1 VERGNLIS
9 NGGNPTLYSRLLV
22 WEDVNLEVGR
32 RLEDIPNPMTQQDLH
47 ELARKGDSKA
57 ISALLNQQLKSWGV
71 RSKVVTKQRCLH
83 VILEADDNVPDR
95 PSCLEIV
102 RVKVVNWE
110 VEGVDRVR
118 VYGRKTGNS
127 AAAWQ
132 QEFAVAVG
140 GYSNLLF
147 SQSQGATGSPEPEG
161 GAEEGSAAKSP
172 SSTSHGPSQMGPVLK
187 GILLIVVVLLAVGAY
202 FLLQQSQSDESDTTQ
217 EQLIIKS

>member
-1 VERGNLIS
+1 
-9 NGGNPTLYSRLLV
+9 
-22 WEDVNLEVGR
+22 
-32 RLEDIPNPMTQQDLH
+32 MTQQDLH

-95 PSCLEIV
+95 PSCLETI

-118 VYGRKTGNS
+118 VYGRKTGSS

-147 SQSQGATGSPEPEG
+147 SQSQGATGSPEH
-161 GAEEGSAAKSP
+161 EEGSAAKSP
-172 SSTSHGPSQMGPVLK
+172 SSRSHGPSQMGPVLK

-202 FLLQQSQSDESDTTQ
+202 FLLQQSQSDESDIDLLESQ
-217 EQLIIKS
+217 EFQINLIRQ